1 MAMQLAP
8 GMSAH
13 PLSPRMMTFNRVRLL
28 DAMSTTTPKTGYCLS
43 CQKLL
48 TGLTLLICCY
58 VNCASR

>member
-1 MAMQLAP
+1 
-8 GMSAH
+8 
-13 PLSPRMMTFNRVRLL
+13 MMTFNRVRLL